1 MALMI
6 VDGVVEEV
14 GPATPLVSETGQTDA
29 SWAGASW
36 TGASWTFVRFS
47 RGKRK
52 PTTLER
58 VAADARV
65 GARIAPKQAGRFAF
79 YAHQGQLIL
88 CGYAGPDGL
97 EITPA
102 TSDPAELAAEAARL
116 PAKRKIFWGGL
127 LCLTILG
134 LVHGVAMI
142 KAGRKTLSQHPI
154 PRRPGDNQL
163 KRALEGRW
171 FWPF

>member
-6 VDGVVEEV
+6 VEGVVEEV
-14 GPATPLVSETGQTDA
+14 GPATPLASESGT
-29 SWAGASW
+29 

-65 GARIAPKQAGRFAF
+65 GARIAPGQAGRFAF
-79 YAHQGQLIL
+79 YAHKGQLIL
-88 CGYAGPDGL
+88 CGYAGPDGI

-102 TSDPAELAAEAARL
+102 ASDPAELAAEAARL

-134 LVHGVAMI
+134 LVHGLGMI
-142 KAGRKTLSQHPI
+142 KAGRKTLSQHPV
-154 PRRPGDNQL
+154 PRRPGDGQL

>member
-6 VDGVVEEV
+6 VEGVVEEV
-14 GPATPLVSETGQTDA
+14 GPATLLVSETGP
-29 SWAGASW
+29 
-36 TGASWTFVRFS
+36 TGTSWTFVRFS

-58 VAADARV
+58 VMGDVRL

-88 CGYAGPDGL
+88 CGYAGTDGI

-102 TSDPAELAAEAARL
+102 ASDPAELAAEAARL

-127 LCLTILG
+127 LCITILG
-134 LVHGVAMI
+134 LVHGLAMI
-142 KAGRKTLSQHPI
+142 KSGRKTLSQHPV
-154 PRRPGDNQL
+154 PRRPRDAQL
-163 KRALEGRW
+163 TRALQGRW